1 MTVNEEASRDL
12 EAVSSGLRDGLE
24 RIYGARLRG
33 VYLFG
38 SRARGDGGPDSDLD
52 VLVVLDK
59 VDHYMTELERTS
71 ALVAKVSLAAGM
83 ALSRVFV
90 PELDWLSAR
99 STFLENVREEA
110 VPA

>member
-1 MTVNEEASRDL
+1 MSDL
-12 EAVSSGLRDGLE
+12 RRGLE
-24 RIYGARLRG
+24 KIYGPRLRG

-38 SRARGDGGPDSDLD
+38 SRARGDDGPDSDLD

-59 VDHYMTELERTS
+59 VDHYMTELERTG
-71 ALVAKVSLAAGM
+71 ALVSRVSLAAGV

-90 PELDWLSAR
+90 PESDWLSER
-99 STFLENVREEA
+99 TTFLENVREEA

>member
-1 MTVNEEASRDL
+1 MDGEGTHDL
-12 EAVSSGLRDGLE
+12 VGRLKDLRIGLQ
-24 RIYGARLRG
+24 RIYGPRLRG

-38 SRARGDGGPDSDLD
+38 SRARGEGGPGSDLD

-59 VDHYMTELERTS
+59 VDHYMAELERTG
-71 ALVAKVSLAAGM
+71 ALVAQVSLAAGV

-90 PELDWLSAR
+90 PESDWLSEG

>member
-1 MTVNEEASRDL
+1 MNVREGNRDL
-12 EAVSSGLRDGLE
+12 AGLLRGLRGSLE
-24 RIYGARLRG
+24 GIYGPRLRG

-52 VLVVLDK
+52 LLVVLDR
-59 VDHYMTELERTS
+59 VDHYMAELERTG
-71 ALVAKVSLAAGM
+71 ALVAQFSLDAGL

-90 PELDWLSAR
+90 PEPEWLSGS